1 MAFYKSIE
9 INPNTTAYFWNISE
23 DLSYFINTCSLTQ
36 HSEQRLQTMKAG
48 SQQKGFLAVRMLL
61 QHIGFS
67 DADLMYDSNGKPHL
81 QNGKHISIS
90 HSHQFS
96 TIAISNEPIGIDIEI
111 IKEKTLKIAPRYLDM
126 SHLKNLSIEDQTIKA
141 TVIWGIKEAI
151 FKIKNQSGISFP
163 NHIFESDFD
172 ISDKKATAQLRF
184 NDAIENFSI
193 LFDVIENYAFVC
205 ARPINS

>member
-9 INPNTTAYFWNISE
+9 INPKTTAYFWNISE

-36 HSEQRLQTMKAG
+36 HSEQRLQTMKAE

-61 QHIGFS
+61 QHIGLS
-67 DADLMYDSNGKPHL
+67 DADLIYDSNGKPHL
-81 QNGKHISIS
+81 ENGTHISIS

-96 TIAISNEPIGIDIEI
+96 AIAISSEPIGIDIEI

-126 SHLKNLSIEDQTIKA
+126 SHLENLSLEDQTIKA

-151 FKIKNQSGISFP
+151 FKIKNQPGISFP

-172 ISDKKATAQLRF
+172 ISDTKATAQLRF

-193 LFDVIENYAFVC
+193 FFDVIENYAFVC
-205 ARPINS
+205 AHPK